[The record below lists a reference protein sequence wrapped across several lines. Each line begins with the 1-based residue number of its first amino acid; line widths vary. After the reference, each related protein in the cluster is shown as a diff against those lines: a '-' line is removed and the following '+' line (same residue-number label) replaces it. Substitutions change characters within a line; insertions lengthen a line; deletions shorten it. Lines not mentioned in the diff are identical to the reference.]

1 MLLTTVRGRQA
12 LGTVEAVI
20 LDEIHSWVENWRG
33 VQLMVGLE
41 RLLELAGEFQRVAWS
56 ATRCGGLRGPL
67 EIKLRAIFPVPRS
80 SLACELSEIEGSP
93 MKRRDFETVS
103 FACAFALVLFVQSG
117 AVAQQYQETAWAQ
130 PQQAALAEDILSGD
144 QDRYERAYTVAEALG
159 PARMSE
165 DVRVALITRLE
176 RFLEEQDA
184 ASAQGIPLEQVVNGE
199 FLVIFADFVATL
211 NDPRA
216 IPVLARTGDYMWS
229 RYVAEGLASFG
240 EEALPAIL
248 DVIDAPGA
256 SYYAVS
262 QNVLALA
269 MMVEGAGA
277 NGLSASARDE
287 IVRVA
292 EDSLRS
298 QSGMTILSAVDL
310 AVALNEPTLVQTVR
324 TIADDPDAH
333 ITLGVSQSELDDTVR
348 RHAAKALATSSNER

>member
-1 MLLTTVRGRQA
+1 
-12 LGTVEAVI
+12 
-20 LDEIHSWVENWRG
+20 
-33 VQLMVGLE
+33 
-41 RLLELAGEFQRVAWS
+41 
-56 ATRCGGLRGPL
+56 
-67 EIKLRAIFPVPRS
+67 
-80 SLACELSEIEGSP
+80 
-93 MKRRDFETVS
+93 MKRCDFETVS

-117 AVAQQYQETAWAQ
+117 TVAQQYQETAWAQ

-144 QDRYERAYTVAEALG
+144 PDRYERAYTVAEALG

-165 DVRVALITRLE
+165 GVRVALITLLE
-176 RFLEEQDA
+176 RFLEELDA
-184 ASAQGIPLEQVVNGE
+184 ASAQGIPLEEVVNGE
-199 FLVIFADFVATL
+199 FFLMFAGYVANL

-216 IPVLARTGDYMWS
+216 IPALARVGDYLWS
-229 RYVAEGLASFG
+229 RYVAQGLASFG

-256 SYYAVS
+256 SDHAVT

-292 EDSLRS
+292 GDSLRS
-298 QSGMTILSAVDL
+298 QSGGTILWAVDL
-310 AVALNEPTLVQTVR
+310 AIALNEPTLVQTVR

-348 RHAAKALATSSNER
+348 RHAAKR